1 MSSSMSSSSRPP
13 KGPQRAAQPRHE
25 PPVED
30 DVLTE
35 GSEGDM
41 EDDML
46 TGALYTRDGMPLCEA
61 LVYIATSIANL
72 SNSIQT
78 TSEKSL
84 RLQKYIARQ
93 LQTISAAL
101 TMDQASDEEEEATTA
116 NSTAAQIDAPEA
128 HPQPPQ
134 QAPQYPSTPSP
145 SPPAASPLPTS
156 SDPKA

>member
-1 MSSSMSSSSRPP
+1 MSSSRESASNRPP
-13 KGPQRAAQPRHE
+13 KAPRHE

-30 DVLTE
+30 DILTE
-35 GSEGDM
+35 GSEGEM
-41 EDDML
+41 EEDML

-93 LQTISAAL
+93 LQTISTSL
-101 TMDQASDEEEEATTA
+101 TMDQASDEEDNNEATTQD
-116 NSTAAQIDAPEA
+116 STAAQIDAP
-128 HPQPPQ
+128 QPP
-134 QAPQYPSTPSP
+134 PTPPSTPT
-145 SPPAASPLPTS
+145 AT
-156 SDPKA
+156 